1 MIEYVDIPDFFQITS
16 PKTVPM
22 VLLVTCK
29 KDRRDGEISST
40 IFFYQKGISLVYIRA
55 LLMITINILLIKDA
69 WRPKKRS
76 YNGKKKNHGHI
87 RDQQDEIHKNQCCIF
102 KFMSFWFL
110 TFFSTTVFIGSLKLR
125 QIQIKSKHRKTINLS
140 KSQLQEKCMDIVA
153 VNVQYMVSAEFWP
166 LFLTEKTVKTTNNAY
181 MRDEQVEIYLN
192 KCFVFKSSSFQF
204 LTGFSTAV
212 FTRSWRIRSMKINSK
227 HKKPLDVSNSK
238 YE

>member
-1 MIEYVDIPDFFQITS
+1 MRE
-16 PKTVPM
+16 
-22 VLLVTCK
+22 
-29 KDRRDGEISST
+29 G
-40 IFFYQKGISLVYIRA
+40 
-55 LLMITINILLIKDA
+55 
-69 WRPKKRS
+69 PKK
-76 YNGKKKNHGHI
+76 GLIMVKKNHGHI
-87 RDQQDEIHKNQCCIF
+87 RDQQDEIYKNQCCIF

-125 QIQIKSKHRKTINLS
+125 QIQIKSKHRKPINLS
-140 KSQLQEKCMDIVA
+140 KSQLQEKCMEIVA
-153 VNVQYMVSAEFWP
+153 VECAIYGFRWV
-166 LFLTEKTVKTTNNAY
+166 LTVIFNGKTVKTTNNAY
-181 MRDEQVEIYLN
+181 MRDEQVEIYKN